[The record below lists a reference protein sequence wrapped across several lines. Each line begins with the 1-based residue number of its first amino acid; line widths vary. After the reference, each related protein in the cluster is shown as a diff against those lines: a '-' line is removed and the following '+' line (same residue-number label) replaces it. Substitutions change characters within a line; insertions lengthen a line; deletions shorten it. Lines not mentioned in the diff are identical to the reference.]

1 MSVKARISIK
11 STWVNGVCITA
22 SHWDLAHCLV
32 ALFSCT
38 VTCTNKSQINTQ
50 YWNTLITITNSKSK
64 FSLHRAKFKFD
75 SFSLNF
81 LKMFQSFW
89 DFSFSLLLIYWGEF
103 PNQWTINVVINKKAF
118 QWDAYSPLVDRGVG
132 GLCLGCVSRE
142 GVCVFRGVCLGG
154 GVCMFRVCVCVQ
166 GVCLGGMHTLP
177 GPSGPPPRPR
187 GTPPTRTQRQTP
199 TDPEAYTL
207 SWTDKHLWKHYLAPN
222 FVCGW

>member
-89 DFSFSLLLIYWGEF
+89 DFSFSLLLIYRGEF
-103 PNQWTINVVINKKAF
+103 PNQWTINIVINKKAF
-118 QWDAYSPLVDRGVG
+118 QWDAYSPLVDRGG
-132 GLCLGCVSRE
+132 GGVYVWGVCPGRVYVCS
-142 GVCVFRGVCLGG
+142 GVCV
-154 GVCMFRVCVCVQ
+154 
-166 GVCLGGMHTLP
+166 
-177 GPSGPPPRPR
+177 
-187 GTPPTRTQRQTP
+187 
-199 TDPEAYTL
+199 
-207 SWTDKHLWKHYLAPN
+207 
-222 FVCGW
+222 